1 MALNI
6 RVDLEKTYAIKT
18 ISKNQEL
25 RSFQTVL
32 RNGERLKLGIR
43 ISDEMHPIIPNVY
56 NLSFGP
62 FDHYNLIDDKARLD
76 HRDHSKVFSTIILS
90 GLTFLKSNPS
100 KYLGI
105 DGSCNARA
113 YLYYRCIRNNLAY
126 LGRYFKIYGI
136 KYYVRILR
144 DFGHDKHLDWDDITA
159 NPSMIEQEERVQ
171 HEKLYN
177 YFIFSAKE

>member
-6 RVDLEKTYAIKT
+6 KIDLENCYAINT
-18 ISKNQEL
+18 ISKDQEL
-25 RSFQTVL
+25 RSFETVL
-32 RNGERLKLGIR
+32 KNGEKLMLGVQIN
-43 ISDEMHPIIPNVY
+43 DEMHPIIPNVY

-62 FDHYNLIDDKARLD
+62 FDQANLINDQARL
-76 HRDHSKVFSTIILS
+76 HHQDHSKVFSTIILS

-113 YLYYRCIRNNLAY
+113 YLYYRCICHNLTY
-126 LGRYFKIYGI
+126 LSQFFRIYGI

-144 DFGHDKHLDWDDITA
+144 DFGHTEHLDWEDITA
-159 NPSMIEQEERVQ
+159 EPSVIGEKKLSP
-171 HEKLYN
+171 EKLYN
-177 YFIFSAKE
+177 YFIFSALE